1 MEKNGLIVVSIVAI
15 VSIFFMGLLTFS
27 VMHNSQEK
35 ANLQGAAYVPSVVQQ
50 DNIQDQPIDNSGTFW
65 CRCATTSTGT
75 STARCHTPYTCSYC
89 CSDEALTDD
98 DLHRASL

>member
-1 MEKNGLIVVSIVAI
+1 MEKNGLILVSIVAI
-15 VSIFFMGLLTFS
+15 VSIFFMGMLTFS
-27 VMHNSQEK
+27 IIQNSQEK
-35 ANLQGAAYVPSVVQQ
+35 ANLQGAAYVPLVVQQ
-50 DNIQDQPIDNSGTFW
+50 DSIQDPTLDSAGTFW

-98 DLHRASL
+98 DLHQTFL